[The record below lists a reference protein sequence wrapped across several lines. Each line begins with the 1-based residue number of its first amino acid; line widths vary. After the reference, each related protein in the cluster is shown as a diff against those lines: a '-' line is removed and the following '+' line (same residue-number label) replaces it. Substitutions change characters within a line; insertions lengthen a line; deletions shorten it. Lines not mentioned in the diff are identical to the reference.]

1 VQTGVEVWSS
11 AAWRESAVAWLDEQ
25 LAGTKRTG
33 EVEQARLQPWGTV
46 LRAPTARGPVWL
58 KATGPTTAFE
68 IELYEILHRAAP
80 RHVLTPIATDPA
92 RGWVLLPDGGVPL
105 GERLDGERLVDA
117 LAAVTP
123 LYGQLQRDLAPEV
136 GALLEIGIADMR
148 PAIMPTR
155 FDQALKAVRRYLERH
170 GDADELATYERVVA
184 LRDAFA
190 EWCARLS
197 LAPGAPSLDHN
208 DLHPW
213 NMLVLDGEAV
223 GNARFYDWGDSVVA
237 HPFASMLQPLG
248 WVQHQLGFG
257 LGAPEILRVRDAYL
271 EVFSDLA
278 SHAELVEALE
288 LACHVGK
295 AARALTWDRAL
306 SALGEEDAGEHAA
319 APLVC
324 MRALLGDSY
333 LGGA

>member
-1 VQTGVEVWSS
+1 
-11 AAWRESAVAWLDEQ
+11 
-25 LAGTKRTG
+25 
-33 EVEQARLQPWGTV
+33 
-46 LRAPTARGPVWL
+46 
-58 KATGPTTAFE
+58 
-68 IELYEILHRAAP
+68 
-80 RHVLTPIATDPA
+80 
-92 RGWVLLPDGGVPL
+92 
-105 GERLDGERLVDA
+105 
-117 LAAVTP
+117 
-123 LYGQLQRDLAPEV
+123 
-136 GALLEIGIADMR
+136 MR

-237 HPFASMLQPLG
+237 HPFACMLVG
-248 WVQHQLGFG
+248 LGFAQSRV
-257 LGAPEILRVRDAYL
+257 LNVAVDDPQVLRLRDAYL